1 MQLITKLLTLS
12 VLTAL
17 TARAQLFQQTV
28 NTPIPDGNPTGL
40 SSTINVEGLGTQLL
54 DVTVNLDISGG
65 SNGDLYAYLSHGGS
79 GFAVLLNRVGK
90 TATDPFGYGDA
101 GFHITLSDAASLDIH
116 NYGGNSGLAL
126 TGTWQPDGRNVNPQ
140 LVLDTSPR
148 TARFNSFL
156 GSDPNGL
163 WTLVVADM
171 AAGGGQATLQSWGVD
186 ATATP
191 VPEPNASKLF
201 FLMAV
206 AGLIQY
212 LRRPSS
218 LSA

>member
-1 MQLITKLLTLS
+1 MRQIVKLLMCF
-12 VLTAL
+12 VLGWL
-17 TARAQLFQQTV
+17 NAQAQSFTNTV
-28 NTPIPDGNPTGL
+28 NTAIPDGNPNGISSSINVTGL
-40 SSTINVEGLGTQLL
+40 ESALQDI
-54 DVTVNLDISGG
+54 TVSLDISGG
-65 SNGDLYAYLSHGGS
+65 SNGDLYGFLSHGS
-79 GFAVLLNRVGK
+79 TGFAVLLNRVGK
-90 TATDPFGYGDA
+90 TSTDPFGYGDA
-101 GFHITLSDAASLDIH
+101 GFHITLSDAATLDIH
-116 NYGGNSGLAL
+116 NYGGNGGVAL

-163 WTLVVADM
+163 WTLAVADM

-206 AGLIQY
+206 AGLIKY
-212 LRRPSS
+212 LRRTSS
-218 LSA
+218 LRA